1 MSHDWH
7 PVDAPPPVPMCA
19 LWPDPSQPW
28 GDVSADQA
36 DGFAP
41 VDDTELPGPDLNDD
55 RGYGFG
61 V

>member
-1 MSHDWH
+1 MSHDQH
-7 PVDAPPPVPMCA
+7 APDPSPALPFCA
-19 LWPDPSQPW
+19 LWPDLSSPW

-41 VDDTELPGPDLNDD
+41 VEETETLSPDVNDD
-55 RGYGFG
+55 KGYGFG

>member
-1 MSHDWH
+1 MSHDQ
-7 PVDAPPPVPMCA
+7 PAADPLPTPPFCV
-19 LWPDPSQPW
+19 LWPDLSGPW

-41 VDDTELPGPDLNDD
+41 VADAELPAPDLDDD

>member
-1 MSHDWH
+1 MSHDH
-7 PVDAPPPVPMCA
+7 YAPTSSAIVSICA
-19 LWPDPSQPW
+19 LWPDPTERW

-41 VDDTELPGPDLNDD
+41 VAETELPDPDLDD
-55 RGYGFG
+55 ERGYGFG

>member
-1 MSHDWH
+1 MSHDQD
-7 PVDAPPPVPMCA
+7 PVAPHSMMPFCA
-19 LWPDPSQPW
+19 LWPELSEPW

-41 VDDTELPGPDLNDD
+41 VNDQDLPAPDLNDD